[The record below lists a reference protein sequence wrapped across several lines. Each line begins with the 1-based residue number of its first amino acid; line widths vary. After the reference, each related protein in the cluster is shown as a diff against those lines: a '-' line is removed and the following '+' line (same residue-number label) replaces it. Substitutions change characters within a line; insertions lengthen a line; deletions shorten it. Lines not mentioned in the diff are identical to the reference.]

1 MTEDEGDLGERFSS
15 VLRLV
20 NRRRWWVLAT
30 ACATALVTIGV
41 LLLLPNRYTS
51 EAIVLVVQQQVP
63 ERYVTP
69 TTTTDIASALQAM
82 TQEVLSRARLLGIIE
97 SFGLYGKEKQH
108 LAPEDVIALMRRNID
123 IAPLESAGAP
133 QRAFNAFKIS
143 FTAADPH
150 LSQEVTSRLTSLF
163 IQENLK
169 TREDQAGTT
178 TNFLRAE
185 LESAKT
191 KLDQQEQRLRDFKM
205 GSLGELPEQQQG
217 NLQILTGLQTQLQN
231 TMASLTRAQQQQLY
245 LESLVRND
253 LTRLSAERNVL
264 LATYTPKHPRVVKI
278 DREIANKQ
286 ALLAGPKA
294 APAPVPR
301 QTSAATPGNAQE
313 EPSVDPLKSQLDAN
327 QMEIANLSNDEKQQK
342 ADIAR
347 YQQRLNLTPVRE
359 QQLSAIVRDYDLLRQ
374 NYADLLGK
382 EQQSQLAMSLEKQEE
397 GQHFRLVDPPSLP
410 TLPSGPKRIKLS
422 LGGIVGGVVLGFLL
436 AFVVD
441 KRDKSFKSE
450 KELAAHFSPPLMLS
464 IPLVQTPFEQRR
476 RNWRR
481 VFECVAGSALV
492 VIVAVAEYY
501 VYRNG

>member
-1 MTEDEGDLGERFSS
+1 MPEDDGDLSEMFTWAI
-15 VLRLV
+15 RLV
-20 NRRRWWVLAT
+20 QRRRWWILAT
-30 ACATALVTIGV
+30 ACVTTLVTIGV

-51 EAIVLVVQQQVP
+51 DAILLVVQQQVP

-82 TQEVLSRARLLGIIE
+82 TQEVLSRTRLLQVID
-97 SFGLYGKEKQH
+97 SFGLYANEKQH
-108 LAPEDVIALMRRNID
+108 LAPEDVIALMRRNIA

-133 QRAFNAFKIS
+133 QSAFNAFRIS
-143 FTAADPH
+143 FTANDPH

-185 LESAKT
+185 LESAKAR
-191 KLDQQEQRLRDFKM
+191 LDRQEQRLRDFKM

-217 NLQILTGLQTQLQN
+217 NVQILGGLQTQLQN
-231 TMASLTRAQQQQLY
+231 TMASLARAEQQRLY

-253 LTRLSAERNVL
+253 LARLSAERSAL
-264 LATYTPKHPRVVKI
+264 LGAYTPKHPRMLKL

-286 ALLAGPKA
+286 ALLEGPKPASSPVLGQTPA
-294 APAPVPR
+294 A
-301 QTSAATPGNAQE
+301 SPGSVQE

-327 QMEIANLSNDEKQQK
+327 RMEIANLSNDEKQMK
-342 ADIAR
+342 TEIAR

-359 QQLSAIVRDYDLLRQ
+359 QQLAAIARDYDLLKQ

-410 TLPSGPKRIKLS
+410 TLPSSPKRIKLS
-422 LGGIVGGVVLGFLL
+422 LDGVVGGIVLGFLL
-436 AFVVD
+436 AFFAD
-441 KRDKSFKSE
+441 KRDKSFNSE
-450 KELAAHFSPPLMLS
+450 KELAGQFSSALILS

-476 RNWRR
+476 RNQRR
-481 VFECVAGSALV
+481 VLECLAGSALV

>member
-1 MTEDEGDLGERFSS
+1 MPEDQGDLSERFSWA
-15 VLRLV
+15 VRLV
-20 NRRRWWVLAT
+20 KKRRWWIIAT
-30 ACATALVTIGV
+30 ACATALATISV
-41 LLLLPNRYTS
+41 LLSLPNHYTS

-82 TQEVLSRARLLGIIE
+82 TQEVLSRARLLGIID
-97 SFGLYGKEKQH
+97 SFGLYTKEKQR
-108 LAPEDVIALMRRNID
+108 LAPEDLIALMRRNID

-143 FTAADPH
+143 FTAGDPH

-231 TMASLTRAQQQQLY
+231 TMASLTRAQQQRLY

-253 LTRLSAERNVL
+253 LARLLAERNVL
-264 LATYTPKHPRVVKI
+264 LGSYTPKHPRVVKI

-286 ALLAGPKA
+286 ALLVGSKAGPG
-294 APAPVPR
+294 
-301 QTSAATPGNAQE
+301 SAATVGNAQE

-327 QMEIANLSNDEKQQK
+327 QMEIANLSNDEKQLK

-422 LGGIVGGVVLGFLL
+422 LGGIGGGMVLGFLL
-436 AFVVD
+436 AFFAD

-450 KELAAHFSPPLMLS
+450 KELAAQFSAPLMLS

-476 RNWRR
+476 RSWWR
-481 VFECVAGSALV
+481 VFECLAGSALV
-492 VIVAVAEYY
+492 LVVAVAEYY